1 MKNKRKKN
9 LMDTMLSQKLS
20 PAISHPPFPFELN
33 SVRPDTCWKRMAAKK
48 CGRGGGA
55 KARRRR
61 PGMIRSEFVICAG
74 KRDREVQVG
83 GSTH

>member
-1 MKNKRKKN
+1 
-9 LMDTMLSQKLS
+9 
-20 PAISHPPFPFELN
+20 
-33 SVRPDTCWKRMAAKK
+33 MAAKK

-61 PGMIRSEFVICAG
+61 PGMVRSEFVICAG
-74 KRDREVQVG
+74 KRDREVQGVG